1 MSAVLATEA
10 LAVLL
15 MLVLS
20 AFFSSS
26 EAAFFSLKPWQVEHR
41 EKGSSAVARVLRDP
55 PLLLICLMLGNETV
69 NVLLSF
75 LSSSLRSRLLPQPWG
90 VSVGILATTAL
101 LVLLGEAIPK
111 AVAANEARRISRSY
125 APVLE
130 AYVKAVAPA
139 GRFLLRLLDRMPSP
153 SRASGVE
160 PLDELQ
166 DLFTAARV
174 EGAFQQT
181 EESLLGNLIR
191 MASEPASS
199 RMVPRTAM
207 HFVRATAEKAEAL
220 ASVAGEKEAWAC
232 VYGHETDDL
241 LGLMGPEELLEWSLD
256 DRPCTA
262 TQWSRQL
269 PIYPENRPIRLVLED
284 LYKEGWPAVV
294 LADEYGGI
302 AGLITRASLAASLFC
317 TRSPD
322 DGGGSGVLLP
332 GATPY
337 AEFRERFPRAPH
349 DRNCRTLA
357 GHVLNLAARVPA
369 QGAVLRDPGYEYRV
383 VKATSRQ
390 IQEVEI
396 RTLEPSGRR
405 EG

>member
-1 MSAVLATEA
+1 MSALLATEA

-15 MLVLS
+15 MLAMS

-26 EAAFFSLKPWQVEHR
+26 EAAFFSLKPWQIEQR
-41 EKGSSAVARVLRDP
+41 EEGGSAVARVLRDP

-75 LSSSLRSRLLPQPWG
+75 LASSLRSRLLPQPWG
-90 VSVGILATTAL
+90 ASVGVLATTAL
-101 LVLLGEAIPK
+101 LVLVGEAIPK

-130 AYVKAVAPA
+130 AYVKTAAPA

-153 SRASGVE
+153 SGAPGVE
-160 PLDELQ
+160 PLEELQ
-166 DLFTAARV
+166 GLFTAARV
-174 EGAFQQT
+174 EGAFQEV
-181 EESLLGNLIR
+181 EEGLLGNLIR

-207 HFVRATAEKAEAL
+207 HFIEATAGKAKAF
-220 ASVAGEKEAWAC
+220 ASVAGEREPWAC
-232 VYGHETDDL
+232 VYGRGADDL
-241 LGLMGPEELLEWSLD
+241 LGLMGPEELLGWSLD
-256 DRPCTA
+256 DRPATA
-262 TQWSRQL
+262 GQWCRQV
-269 PIYPENRPIRLVLED
+269 PIYPESRPIRLVLGD
-284 LYKEGWPAVV
+284 LYKQGWPAVV

-302 AGLITRASLAASLFC
+302 AGFITRASLAASLFC
-317 TRSPD
+317 TREAEN
-322 DGGGSGVLLP
+322 DGGSRVLLP

-337 AEFRERFPRAPH
+337 AEFRERFPRAPQDLH
-349 DRNCRTLA
+349 CRTLA
-357 GHVLNLAARVPA
+357 GHLLNLAARVPA
-369 QGAVLRDPGYEYRV
+369 PGAVLRDPGYEYRV

-390 IQEVEI
+390 IQEVEV

>member
-15 MLVLS
+15 MLVMS

-111 AVAANEARRISRSY
+111 AVAANEARRVSLSY

-130 AYVKAVAPA
+130 TYMKTVAPA
-139 GRFLLRLLDRMPSP
+139 GRLLLRLLDRMPSP

-220 ASVAGEKEAWAC
+220 ASVAG
-232 VYGHETDDL
+232 
-241 LGLMGPEELLEWSLD
+241 
-256 DRPCTA
+256 
-262 TQWSRQL
+262 
-269 PIYPENRPIRLVLED
+269 
-284 LYKEGWPAVV
+284 
-294 LADEYGGI
+294 
-302 AGLITRASLAASLFC
+302 
-317 TRSPD
+317 
-322 DGGGSGVLLP
+322 
-332 GATPY
+332 
-337 AEFRERFPRAPH
+337 
-349 DRNCRTLA
+349 
-357 GHVLNLAARVPA
+357 
-369 QGAVLRDPGYEYRV
+369 
-383 VKATSRQ
+383 
-390 IQEVEI
+390 
-396 RTLEPSGRR
+396 
-405 EG
+405 